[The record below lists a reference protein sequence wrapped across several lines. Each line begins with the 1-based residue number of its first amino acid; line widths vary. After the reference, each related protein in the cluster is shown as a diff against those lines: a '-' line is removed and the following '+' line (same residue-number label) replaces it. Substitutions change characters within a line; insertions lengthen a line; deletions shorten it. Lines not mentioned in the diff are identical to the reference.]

1 MTEITEIKNNKRSK
15 SFLKTIINKILSY
28 IPNKNYKKRKELA
41 KTLLILMHKNN
52 ILAKIHYIPKHT
64 NTIQFKTISTFA
76 NIKEINAYTTNYSV
90 FLNAL
95 DLYGINVDIDKIT
108 SFYNKTFSTHIFT
121 IEYSTYL
128 ENFIKLTLVSGE
140 YPKQNQLMIDEYL
153 KD

>member
-1 MTEITEIKNNKRSK
+1 MTEITEIKKPNKSK
-15 SFLKTIINKILSY
+15 NFFKMVYTKILSY

-41 KTLLILMHKNN
+41 KTLLIIMHKNN
-52 ILAKIHYIPKHT
+52 ILAKIHYIPKHN

-76 NIKEINAYTTNYSV
+76 NIKEINVYTTNYSI